1 VPQRGG
7 ARTPEKGPWTL
18 DLMRSRDRRFAL
30 AGFVASVRLVGVF
43 ASATGQG
50 VRYVESLQFC
60 VNGCHAVIEPEG
72 TAALHSP
79 HAKLACAECHVGS
92 GAVHFA
98 RAKLEGMR
106 QLWGVV
112 SGRYQRPMPVP
123 VAGMLPAE
131 ELCES
136 CHARERWVG
145 SKEKH
150 YSYRG
155 RRVEQPSSAAHAGEG
170 RRRPARPPPRSRAS
184 SGRCARS
191 TRRSTVAP
199 PAIRRSPPPSPR
211 SRPPGRRTASRRCR

>member
-30 AGFVASVRLVGVF
+30 AGLVATVLLVGVF

-50 VRYVESLQFC
+50 VRYVESRQFC
-60 VNGCHAVIEPEG
+60 VNVCHAVMEPEG

-79 HAKLACAECHVGS
+79 HANLACAECHVGS

-112 SGRYQRPMPVP
+112 SGRYERPIPVP

-170 RRRPARPPPRSRAS
+170 RRRPARQRPRRRHPLPHA
-184 SGRCARS
+184 ARPQDRV
-191 TRRSTVAP
+191 RR
-199 PAIRRSPPPSPR
+199 IRREEER
-211 SRPPGRRTASRRCR
+211 DALGARHRR